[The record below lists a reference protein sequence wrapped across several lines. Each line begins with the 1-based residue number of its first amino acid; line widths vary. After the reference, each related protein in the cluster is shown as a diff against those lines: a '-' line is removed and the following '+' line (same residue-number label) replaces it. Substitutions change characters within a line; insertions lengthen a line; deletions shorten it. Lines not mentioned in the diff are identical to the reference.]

1 MTLAEQIT
9 ALKGKH
15 AESEQLDP
23 VILLRVLDSITV
35 ELKRMDGIGDWMKA
49 AMEGMLGLKDRL
61 NKIEE
66 KIGTLAEKVPYRDP
80 HSS

>member
-35 ELKRMDGIGDWMKA
+35 ELKRMDGIG
-49 AMEGMLGLKDRL
+49 
-61 NKIEE
+61 
-66 KIGTLAEKVPYRDP
+66 
-80 HSS
+80 